1 MIKRYSNM
9 LMGLRDLR
17 NQRKY
22 SKSKD
27 SLYTNR
33 QNGSPFITRPCGL
46 EVKPW
51 TLDRKVGGSILPHDK
66 PFIGTYYIIQYNGA
80 STLPLLDD
88 LQSFDR
94 KVVFIRFPHP

>member
-1 MIKRYSNM
+1 
-9 LMGLRDLR
+9 MGLRDLR

-51 TLDRKVGGSILPHDK
+51 TLDRKVGGSILPHDRL
-66 PFIGTYYIIQYNGA
+66 FMGTYYIIKSNGA
-80 STLPLLDD
+80 STLSPLDD
-88 LQSFDR
+88 LRSFDR
-94 KVVFIRFPHP
+94 KALFIRCPHP